1 MAIATFSGSSTVGTP
16 QVGGTSGGSSKTLI
30 TIIVVG
36 LLGYLAYKY
45 VIKPEIDK
53 NKLKNEN
60 G

>member
-16 QVGGTSGGSSKTLI
+16 QGAGTSGGGSKTII
-30 TIIVVG
+30 TIVVFG

-45 VIKPEIDK
+45 LIKPEMDK

>member
-1 MAIATFSGSSTVGTP
+1 MAIATLSGSSTVGTP
-16 QVGGTSGGSSKTLI
+16 QVGGTSSGSSKTLI
-30 TIIVVG
+30 TIVVVG

-45 VIKPEIDK
+45 VIKPEMDK

>member
-16 QVGGTSGGSSKTLI
+16 QVGGTSSGSSKTLI

>member
-1 MAIATFSGSSTVGTP
+1 MAIATFSGSSAIETP
-16 QVGGTSGGSSKTLI
+16 QVAGTSGGGSKTLI
-30 TIIVVG
+30 TIVVVG

-45 VIKPEIDK
+45 LIKPEMDK

>member
-16 QVGGTSGGSSKTLI
+16 QVGGTSSGSSKTLI
-30 TIIVVG
+30 TIVVVG

>member
-16 QVGGTSGGSSKTLI
+16 KVGGTSSGSSKTLI
-30 TIIVVG
+30 TIVVVG

>member
-16 QVGGTSGGSSKTLI
+16 QVSGTSEGGSKTII
-30 TIIVVG
+30 TIVVVG
-36 LLGYLAYKY
+36 LLGYLVYKY
-45 VIKPEIDK
+45 LIKPEMDK

>member
-16 QVGGTSGGSSKTLI
+16 QVGGTSSGSSKSLI
-30 TIIVVG
+30 TIVVVV

-45 VIKPEIDK
+45 VIKPEMDK

>member
-1 MAIATFSGSSTVGTP
+1 MAIATFSSSSTVGTP
-16 QVGGTSGGSSKTLI
+16 LSGTSGGSSKTII
-30 TIIVVG
+30 TIVVVG

-45 VIKPEIDK
+45 VIKPEMDK